1 MIDIL
6 DEVYELFTADE
17 LIQGICEDRIKFY
30 SVPESLNTKQ
40 TFMRIS
46 LLEPPREDVYK
57 SDSPS
62 VERVSLQIDVEGS
75 ERKKIKVVQSRVR
88 NILEKI
94 NIKQEM
100 GGLDAYF
107 DETKRFVDSR
117 RYSGLPFNLYKEEY

>member
-75 ERKKIKVVQSRVR
+75 ERKK
-88 NILEKI
+88 
-94 NIKQEM
+94 
-100 GGLDAYF
+100 D
-107 DETKRFVDSR
+107 
-117 RYSGLPFNLYKEEY
+117 